1 MECANL
7 GNRRRRI
14 VALLGGA
21 TGSGKTRLALE
32 IAQAKGWEILSA
44 DSGQSRA
51 GLAIGTAAPD
61 PVELERVVHHLV
73 GDLAPDAEDS
83 VALFLDRAERVMA
96 SPGPD
101 LLAVGGTNQ
110 FLQALRDG
118 LSAVPAP
125 DPVLRQEL
133 SERLRSQGKEVL
145 WNELAGLETPPSD
158 ARANPVRLVRAL
170 EKAILVRRGVKGRS
184 RPALAP
190 GVPVFALAV
199 DRPELHARLEAR
211 LARMLESGWRDEVR
225 ALARRVPDTAP
236 CWKCIGY
243 RTLRDC
249 MEVPDLSERTI
260 RSILEETRQYAKR
273 QETWLRNRLEPRWVR
288 VDASGDLVPSGFAA
302 IAEGIP

>member
-32 IAQAKGWEILSA
+32 IAQAKGWAILSA

-51 GLAIGTAAPD
+51 GLAIGTAAPSATD
-61 PVELERVVHHLV
+61 MERVEHHLV

-83 VALFLDRAERVMA
+83 VALYLDRADRVL
-96 SPGPD
+96 SNPGPD

-118 LSAVPAP
+118 MSASPAP

-133 SERLRSQGKEVL
+133 SERLRSRGKDVL
-145 WNELAGLETPPSD
+145 WDELAALGTPPHD
-158 ARANPVRLVRAL
+158 ARTNPVRLVRAL
-170 EKAILVRRGVKGRS
+170 EKALLVRRGVQGSS

-190 GVPVFALAV
+190 GAPVFALAV
-199 DRPELHARLEAR
+199 NRPELHSRLEAR
-211 LARMLESGWRDEVR
+211 LAAMLASGWRDEVR
-225 ALARRVPDTAP
+225 ALAERVPHTAP

-243 RTLRDC
+243 RALRESMDL
-249 MEVPDLSERTI
+249 PDLPERTL

-273 QETWLRNRLEPRWVR
+273 QETWLRNRLAPRWVPADGCPEVVLR
-288 VDASGDLVPSGFAA
+288 EFAA
-302 IAEGIP
+302 AVEGIS